1 MRMVYGGVPRSFIL
15 ILRPQLNSFRF
26 HRHGSE
32 IKSPAL
38 YRFGGLCFFSPKKT
52 SHLSL
57 LFMASQ
63 EKNTMTLGSNWK
75 VIPRWTY
82 QRFGGGHEQ
91 GGCEAIAERK
101 TNNCRT
107 VMTLTWQR
115 QRCPLWHHK
124 GRQFIVKIIVW
135 WRKTFKAPE
144 MMKMPI
150 RWKIT
155 D

>member
-32 IKSPAL
+32 FKSPTL
-38 YRFGGLCFFSPKKT
+38 YRFGGLCFFSPKKM
-52 SHLSL
+52 SCLSL
-57 LFMASQ
+57 CLWPPRKKYDDFRFQ
-63 EKNTMTLGSNWK
+63 LK
-75 VIPRWTY
+75 VIPWWTF
-82 QRFGGGHEQ
+82 QGFGRGHEQ
-91 GGCEAIAERK
+91 GGCEAIAGRK

-124 GRQFIVKIIVW
+124 GRQFIVKNVGINHLFCSW
-135 WRKTFKAPE
+135 WHK
-144 MMKMPI
+144 
-150 RWKIT
+150 RWWKCQCGGR
-155 D
+155 